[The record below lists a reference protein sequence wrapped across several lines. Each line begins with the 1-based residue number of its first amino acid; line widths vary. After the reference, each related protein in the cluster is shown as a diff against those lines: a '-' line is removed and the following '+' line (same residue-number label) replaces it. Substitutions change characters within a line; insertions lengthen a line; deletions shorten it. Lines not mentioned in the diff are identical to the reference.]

1 MAKKISYDQAGIDSS
16 AGMSLIVQSALIK
29 LMKEINDKSRV
40 VLDSLPSDSDL
51 AIEHDGIDYGILR
64 RTKDSIK
71 VDVSDIDVLRDNDPD
86 LFVRGLN
93 PERLDDIIEIIERV
107 GDPDMLTD
115 VLDSDR
121 ANKRAADV
129 KAQYMETGNTQP
141 GWDVITKRGN
151 ASVRPSNKAK
161 EIAADYARSIGLVA
175 D

>member
-1 MAKKISYDQAGIDSS
+1 
-16 AGMSLIVQSALIK
+16 
-29 LMKEINDKSRV
+29 MKDINDKARA

-51 AIEHDGIDYGILR
+51 AIEHEGIDYGILR

-71 VDVSDIDVLRDNDPD
+71 VEVSDIDVLRDNDPE

-107 GDPDMLTD
+107 GDPDMLTS

-121 ANKRAADV
+121 TNKRAADV
-129 KAQYMETGNTQP
+129 KAMYQETGETQP

-151 ASVRPSNKAK
+151 ASVRPSKRAK

>member
-1 MAKKISYDQAGIDSS
+1 MAQKISYDQAGIDSS

-29 LMKEINDKSRV
+29 LMKEINDKSRA

-51 AIEHDGIDYGILR
+51 AIEHDGVDYGILR

-71 VDVSDIDVLRDNDPD
+71 VEVSDIDVLRDNDPD

-93 PERLDDIIEIIERV
+93 PERLDDIIKIIERV

-115 VLDSDR
+115 VLDTER
-121 ANKRAADV
+121 ANNRASDV
-129 KAQYMETGNTQP
+129 KAQYQETGQTQP
-141 GWDVITKRGN
+141 GWDVITNRGN
-151 ASVRPSNKAK
+151 ASVRPSARAK

>member
-29 LMKEINDKSRV
+29 LMKEINDKSRA

-64 RTKDSIK
+64 RTKDSVK
-71 VDVSDIDVLRDNDPD
+71 VEVSDVDVLRETAPD
-86 LFVRGLN
+86 LFTRTIN
-93 PERLDDIIEIIERV
+93 PDRLDDIIDIIERV
-107 GDPDMLTD
+107 GDADMLTD
-115 VLDSDR
+115 VLDNDKAADR
-121 ANKRAADV
+121 ANVV
-129 KAQYMETGNTQP
+129 KSHYMETGDTQP
-141 GWDVITKRGN
+141 GWDVVTKRGT
-151 ASVRPSNKAK
+151 ASIRPSNRAK

>member
-1 MAKKISYDQAGIDSS
+1 MANKISYDQAGIDSS

-29 LMKEINDKSRV
+29 LMKDINDKSRA

-51 AIEHDGIDYGILR
+51 AIEHEGIDYGILR

-71 VDVSDIDVLRDNDPD
+71 VEVSDIDVLRDNDPE

-107 GDPDMLTD
+107 GDPDMLTS

-129 KAQYMETGNTQP
+129 KAMYQETGETQP

-151 ASVRPSNKAK
+151 ASVRPSTRAK

>member
-29 LMKEINDKSRV
+29 LMKEINDKSRA

-64 RTKDSIK
+64 RTKDSVK
-71 VDVSDIDVLRDNDPD
+71 VEVSDVDVLRETAPD
-86 LFVRGLN
+86 LFTRTIN
-93 PERLDDIIEIIERV
+93 PDRLDDIIDIIERV
-107 GDPDMLTD
+107 GDADMLTD
-115 VLDSDR
+115 VLDNDKAADR
-121 ANKRAADV
+121 ANVV
-129 KAQYMETGNTQP
+129 KSHYMETGDTQP

-151 ASVRPSNKAK
+151 ASVRPSNRAK

>member
-1 MAKKISYDQAGIDSS
+1 MANKISYDQAGIDSS

-29 LMKEINDKSRV
+29 LMKDINDKSRA

-51 AIEHDGIDYGILR
+51 AIEHEGIDYGILR

-71 VDVSDIDVLRDNDPD
+71 VEVSDIDVLRDNDPE

-107 GDPDMLTD
+107 GDPDMLTS

-121 ANKRAADV
+121 TNKRAADV
-129 KAQYMETGNTQP
+129 KAMYQETGETQP
-141 GWDVITKRGN
+141 GWDVITKRL
-151 ASVRPSNKAK
+151 SL
-161 EIAADYARSIGLVA
+161 IHI
-175 D
+175 